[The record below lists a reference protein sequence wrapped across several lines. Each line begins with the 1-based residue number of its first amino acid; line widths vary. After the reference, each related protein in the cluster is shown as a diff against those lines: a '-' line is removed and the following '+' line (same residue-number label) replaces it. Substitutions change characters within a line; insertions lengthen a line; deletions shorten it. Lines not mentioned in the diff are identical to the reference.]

1 MGASEGGTAD
11 ELEIEAE
18 AGGAAVE
25 ERDEDERDER
35 GAVLGFAVGD
45 LLFVLLFWVS
55 CDPPPAV
62 VGCDLDSLALLL
74 PVPPSSCSPR

>member
-1 MGASEGGTAD
+1 MGASGEETAD

-18 AGGAAVE
+18 ARGAAVD

-35 GAVLGFAVGD
+35 GGVAVVA
-45 LLFVLLFWVS
+45 LLLMCLFWDS
-55 CDPPPAV
+55 CDPLLSV
-62 VGCDLDSLALLL
+62 VGCGLDLLAFSL

>member
-1 MGASEGGTAD
+1 MMGASEGETAD

-25 ERDEDERDER
+25 ERDEDGRDER
-35 GAVLGFAVGD
+35 RGD
-45 LLFVLLFWVS
+45 AGVALLFKRLFWVS

>member
-1 MGASEGGTAD
+1 MGASGEETAD
-11 ELEIEAE
+11 ELEIGADT
-18 AGGAAVE
+18 GGAAVE

-35 GAVLGFAVGD
+35 GGVAEVA
-45 LLFVLLFWVS
+45 LLFVRLFWVS

-62 VGCDLDSLALLL
+62 VGCGLDLLALLL